1 MRLQVHSHQ
10 YLLASK
16 RGGSKRRRRACVSS
30 CRAITFNRLLQQLA
44 MQLRSFHLA
53 SKVAIG
59 HKASLECSPCS
70 VLRSRL
76 LVGIK
81 KAGDRV
87 VCSRLGTNTWFERD
101 GLGGRKALV
110 GVHHL
115 KRARH
120 LHSTIG
126 SFVIRMRWQRHWE
139 LSGRL
144 KVLLCELRVE
154 TPVEVDKHRCEI
166 VRREVGHPGG
176 CLQVCG
182 KPVIEGVHRW
192 SHQLRFVLKD
202 VRDTSRHP
210 TPCLMQSRNKH
221 PVWHVTQSGLQLF

>member
-1 MRLQVHSHQ
+1 MPTRVNSLEQCMFPKYTLQ
-10 YLLASK
+10 
-16 RGGSKRRRRACVSS
+16 GSKNNASTR
-30 CRAITFNRLLQQLA
+30 CRGRVPSAQISKQALTA

-126 SFVIRMRWQRHWE
+126 SSAHDPQTSTSGLGIQRGNRWHRFLLLAESSHHGSHWE
-139 LSGRL
+139 SIHLTLEEL
-144 KVLLCELRVE
+144 KSINS
-154 TPVEVDKHRCEI
+154 TDDK
-166 VRREVGHPGG
+166 
-176 CLQVCG
+176 Q
-182 KPVIEGVHRW
+182 KSIEHE
-192 SHQLRFVLKD
+192 
-202 VRDTSRHP
+202 
-210 TPCLMQSRNKH
+210 
-221 PVWHVTQSGLQLF
+221 